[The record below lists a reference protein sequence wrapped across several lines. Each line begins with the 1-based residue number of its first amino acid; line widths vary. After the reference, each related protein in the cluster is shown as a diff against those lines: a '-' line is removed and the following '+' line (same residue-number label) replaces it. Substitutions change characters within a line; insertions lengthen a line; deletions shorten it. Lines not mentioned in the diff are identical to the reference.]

1 MYIQNK
7 IKELEQ
13 KRDALQYE
21 IQDIEYEQNDKKIKI
36 FSDVQMFEGDLIK
49 ESDIPK
55 LEKEI
60 KEREKKISLIN
71 KMIRKKTE
79 KYREQLQRKKQKEFR
94 EYERKIESR
103 QERIK
108 SLTFNEKVHV
118 GSLVGEIETLTG
130 NQYTPKI
137 KRLRGDICSLCAIM
151 SFTEAMDTLYK
162 DEYDLF
168 FDVEIGPFSFPSK
181 VRLDDETVTYKRVYE
196 YLEKVG
202 NLGACLIGSRVKFKY
217 GIDEIKITIDERT
230 FNAIYDSET
239 ELKKK
244 HILSQAISNVVEKHD
259 TFNKNSNETI
269 L

>member
-1 MYIQNK
+1 MYIQKK

-21 IQDIEYEQNDKKIKI
+21 IQDIEYEQNAEKIKI
-36 FSDVQMFEGDLIK
+36 FSDVQMYEGNLIK
-49 ESDIPK
+49 ESDISK

-60 KEREKKISLIN
+60 REREKKISLIN
-71 KMIRKKTE
+71 KMIRQKAE
-79 KYREQLQRKKQKEFR
+79 KYREKLQRKKQKEFR
-94 EYERKIESR
+94 EYEREIETK
-103 QERIK
+103 QQDIK
-108 SLTFNEKVHV
+108 SLIFNEKVHI
-118 GSLVGEIETLTG
+118 GSLVGEIENLTG

-151 SFTEAMDTLYK
+151 SFEEAMDTLYR

-168 FDVEIGPFSFPSK
+168 FDVEIGPYSFSSK
-181 VRLDDETVTYKRVYE
+181 VRLDDETVTYKKVYE

-202 NLGACLIGSRVKFKY
+202 SLGACITGSRVKFKY
-217 GIDEIKITIDERT
+217 GIDEIKITIDEKT
-230 FNAIYDSET
+230 FNAIYYSET
-239 ELKKK
+239 KQKKE